1 MYMSDAAPKKSQREP
16 PARSTASKRS
26 ARPSTTKHHFLVV
39 DDDPDV
45 LDALRR
51 LFRRDYNVYLAS
63 SAEEG
68 FEVLQDSDIHVV
80 MSDQRMPE
88 ISGVKFLSQ
97 VKERFPRVVRML
109 FTGYGDANAVIEAIN
124 QGNVYR
130 YIAKPFDPAEL
141 KIVVSQA
148 FEYYDIIADRESLLD
163 ELAER
168 NVELENRYQE
178 LARVND
184 ELKTLDRLKTVFME
198 IVSHELNTPT
208 AIILGYSSLLLRNPP
223 GQDTDGMARA
233 LDGIKSS
240 GMRMK
245 RITEKI
251 AKMMAADLTAIELA
265 LEDIN
270 AEELVKDIVRE
281 IEPAIAMRKLEVTIT
296 APVEPLVFKAE
307 RPHIRDV
314 LMNLIVNAIKFSPD
328 GNTIWVS
335 LETTELRNRPGL
347 VFTVRDEGV
356 GIRHE
361 DRDRIFTTFFG
372 TFDSRHH
379 SSGDFGFQQRGIGLG
394 LAIVKRFTEMHGGEV
409 GFESTPGE
417 GSSFRV
423 VLPIEPRTPTAEIPS
438 LPISGKFPA
447 PPLQE

>member
-1 MYMSDAAPKKSQREP
+1 MSNAASDKSQREP
-16 PARSTASKRS
+16 KKGSSPTATSRLTTNSK
-26 ARPSTTKHHFLVV
+26 HNFLVV

-51 LFRRDYNVYLAS
+51 LFRREYNVFLAS
-63 SAEEG
+63 SAAEG
-68 FEVLQDSDIHVV
+68 FEILKDNDIHVV

-88 ISGVKFLSQ
+88 TSGVEFLSQ
-97 VKERFPRVVRML
+97 VKKRFPQVVRIL

-124 QGNVYR
+124 QGHVYR

-141 KIVVSQA
+141 KIVVAQA
-148 FEYYDIIADRESLLD
+148 AEYHDILAERERLLD

-168 NVELENRYQE
+168 NVQLENRYQE
-178 LARVND
+178 LARAND

-208 AIILGYSSLLLRNPP
+208 AIILGYSSLLQRNAPENDP
-223 GQDTDGMARA
+223 EGAARA
-233 LDGIKSS
+233 VEGIKSS

-251 AKMMAADLTAIELA
+251 AKMMAADLTAIELV
-265 LEDIN
+265 LEEID
-270 AEELVKDIVRE
+270 AEELIWDILRE
-281 IEPAIAMRKLEVTIT
+281 IDPAITMRKQEVSVS
-296 APVEPLVFKAE
+296 APSEPLLFRAE
-307 RPHIRDV
+307 RPYIRDV

-328 GNTIWVS
+328 EYTIWVTV
-335 LETTELRNRPGL
+335 EQTTLRKKPGL
-347 VFTVRDEGV
+347 MFSVRDEGV
-356 GIRHE
+356 GIRPE

-409 GFESTPGE
+409 EFDSTPEE
-417 GSSFRV
+417 GSHFRV
-423 VLPIEPRTPTAEIPS
+423 YLPIEPRTPTAELPS
-438 LPISGKFPA
+438 LPISGTPPGTLPA
-447 PPLQE
+447 VK